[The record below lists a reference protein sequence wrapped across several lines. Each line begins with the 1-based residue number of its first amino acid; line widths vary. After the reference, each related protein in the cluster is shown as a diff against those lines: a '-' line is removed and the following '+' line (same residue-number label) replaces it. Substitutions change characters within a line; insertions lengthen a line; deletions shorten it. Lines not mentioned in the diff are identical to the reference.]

1 MSKGS
6 SYWGTATGK
15 IGNTVVRVR
24 KGVRVESAYQPNV
37 TNPRSGGQVV
47 QRGKFADAV
56 GFYKR
61 AMANF
66 FRMAFEDKKT
76 NETDFNAF
84 MRHNVSRAY
93 VYSRQMV
100 TGGQGA
106 LPYIGKW
113 LMSFGS
119 LYNLPVAASGAQ
131 ELRPSFIEG
140 VQSENQTLGAVWT
153 SLVNKGYLQN
163 GDIMTIVRI
172 ATDADNAAADEYLD
186 ETLGQIPGFTYAG
199 VLPVGV
205 PPVWK
210 VSQYIVDTNSE
221 ELLKNQAWIKSV
233 VDGASSSHW
242 KFNFEDLGLA
252 SQGGATAVA
261 VAVIVTR
268 KTSSGLLC
276 STTPLVWNQVGENMM
291 TAMSSNDWL
300 EGQRKAWSSQNV
312 ILAGALV

>member
-37 TNPRSGGQVV
+37 TNPRSNGQVV
-47 QRGKFADAV
+47 QRGKFSDAV

-113 LMSFGS
+113 LMSYGS
-119 LYNLPVAASGAQ
+119 LYNMPIETGASGLIVTGWLPDAERDTATMGNMFTAWIAAGLVQ
-131 ELRPSFIEG
+131 E
-140 VQSENQTLGAVWT
+140 
-153 SLVNKGYLQN
+153 
-163 GDIMTIVRI
+163 GDILTVVRI
-172 ATDADNAAADEYLD
+172 LTSADGAGYDEYQD
-186 ETLGQIPGFTYAG
+186 EALGLLPGFTYTG
-199 VLPVGV
+199 TLPEGQAPKWSVD
-205 PPVWK
+205 
-210 VSQYIVDTNSE
+210 QYIIKPDSAGLIKE
-221 ELLKNQAWIKSV
+221 QRWITLPT
-233 VDGASSSHW
+233 DGAATI
-242 KFNFEDLGLA
+242 NFADMGLA
-252 SQGGATAVA
+252 SVDSARAA
-261 VAVIVTR
+261 AAIITR
-268 KTSSGLLC
+268 KTANGLLC
-276 STTPLVWNQVGENMM
+276 STTPLVWNKKAEDMM
-291 TAMSSNDWL
+291 TQMATDNWL

>member
-24 KGVRVESAYQPNV
+24 KGVRVEAAYQPNV
-37 TNPRSGGQVV
+37 SNPRSSGQVY
-47 QRGKFADAV
+47 QRGKFSDAV

-113 LMSFGS
+113 LLSYGS
-119 LYNLPVAASGAQ
+119 LNNIPIVSETSGLIVTQWLPEQERNAATMGNMFTDWIAYGLVQ
-131 ELRPSFIEG
+131 E
-140 VQSENQTLGAVWT
+140 
-153 SLVNKGYLQN
+153 
-163 GDIMTIVRI
+163 GDILTVVRI
-172 ATDADNAAADEYLD
+172 LSSADGAGFDEYADEA
-186 ETLGQIPGFTYAG
+186 LGLLPGFTYTGTLGEFIAPRWS
-199 VLPVGV
+199 VD
-205 PPVWK
+205 
-210 VSQYIVDTNSE
+210 QYIVKSDSA
-221 ELLKNQAWIKSV
+221 ELIKNQRWISLPA
-233 VDGASSSHW
+233 DGDATI
-242 KFNFEDLGLA
+242 KFDDMGLA
-252 SQGGATAVA
+252 SFDSARAA
-261 VAVIVTR
+261 AAIITR
-268 KTSSGLLC
+268 KTANGLLC
-276 STTPLVWNQVGENMM
+276 STTPLVWNKTAETMM
-291 TAMSSNDWL
+291 TQMATDNWL

>member
-24 KGVRVESAYQPNV
+24 KGVRVEAAYQPNV
-37 TNPRSGGQVV
+37 SNPRSSGQVV
-47 QRGKFADAV
+47 QRGKFSDAV

-66 FRMAFEDKKT
+66 FKMAFEDRKT

-100 TGGQGA
+100 TGGEGA

-119 LYNLPVAASGAQ
+119 LPNLPVAASGTH
-131 ELRPSFIEG
+131 ELLPSFIEG
-140 VQSENQTLGAVWT
+140 AQSDTQTLGAVWT
-153 SLVNKGYLQN
+153 KLVNAGQLQN
-163 GDIMTIVRI
+163 GDIVTIVRI

-199 VLPVGV
+199 ILPVGV

-210 VSQYIVDTNSE
+210 VSQYIVDTTSE
-221 ELLKNQAWIKSV
+221 DLLKDQAWIKSV
-233 VDGASSSHW
+233 VSGASSSHW
-242 KFNFEDLGLA
+242 AFKFDDMGLTTE
-252 SQGGATAVA
+252 GLTAVA
-261 VAVIVTR
+261 AAVIVTR

-276 STTPLVWNQVGENMM
+276 STTPLVWNKKGENMM
-291 TAMSSNDWL
+291 TAMGTDEWIQ
-300 EGQRKAWSSQNV
+300 GQRKAWSSQNV

>member
-37 TNPRSGGQVV
+37 SNPRSGGQVV
-47 QRGKFADAV
+47 QRGKFSDAV

-84 MRHNVSRAY
+84 MRHNVSRGY

-113 LMSFGS
+113 LLSFGS
-119 LYNLPVAASGAQ
+119 LYSPEVNSSASGITVPFLAGSSEDGLGAIFNSWILAGYAQ
-131 ELRPSFIEG
+131 E
-140 VQSENQTLGAVWT
+140 
-153 SLVNKGYLQN
+153 
-163 GDIMTIVRI
+163 GDILTIVRVM
-172 ATDADNAAADEYLD
+172 TSADGAGADEYSD
-186 ETLGQIPGFTYAG
+186 EALGLLPGFTYTDALPAG
-199 VLPVGV
+199 VG
-205 PPVWK
+205 PVWK
-210 VSQYIVDTNSE
+210 VNQYVVDT
-221 ELLKNQAWIKSV
+221 KNMATLGQQPWYKDTQGLI
-233 VDGASSSHW
+233 
-242 KFNFEDLGLA
+242 NFADMGKA
-252 SQGGATAVA
+252 ATDSARA
-261 VAVIVTR
+261 AAVIITR
-268 KTSSGLLC
+268 KTANGLLC
-276 STTPLVWNQVGENMM
+276 STSQLVWNKKGEDMM
-291 TAMSSNDWL
+291 TAMATEDWL
-300 EGQRKAWSSQNV
+300 QGQRKAWSSQDV

>member
-24 KGVRVESAYQPNV
+24 KGVRVEAAYQPNV
-37 TNPRSGGQVV
+37 TNPRSSGQVV

-66 FRMAFEDKKT
+66 FKMAFEDKKT

-84 MRHNVSRAY
+84 MRHNVSRGY

-100 TGGQGA
+100 TGGEGS

-113 LMSFGS
+113 LMSVGS
-119 LYNLPVAASGAQ
+119 LPNLTINAEGTGNLSLPFVTFAAGLTMGQ
-131 ELRPSFIEG
+131 M
-140 VQSENQTLGAVWT
+140 WKK
-153 SLVNKGYLQN
+153 LVDAGNLQN
-163 GDIMTIVRI
+163 GDIMTVVRI
-172 ATDADNAAADEYLD
+172 ATDADSAGADEYLD
-186 ETLGQIPGFTYAG
+186 ETLGQIPGFTYSG
-199 VLPVGV
+199 LLPANV
-205 PPVWK
+205 PPVWR
-210 VSQYIVDTNSE
+210 VSQYVVDTASE
-221 ELLKNQAWIKSV
+221 DV
-233 VDGASSSHW
+233 
-242 KFNFEDLGLA
+242 FA
-252 SQGGATAVA
+252 SQPWVQTADSKFYIDFSSMGINDNETA
-261 VAVIVTR
+261 CAAAIIITR

-276 STTPLVWNQVGENMM
+276 STTPLVWNTTASRMM
-291 TAMSSNDWL
+291 AVMGSDGWL

>member
-37 TNPRSGGQVV
+37 TNPRSSGQVV

-66 FRMAFEDKKT
+66 FRMAFEDKRN

-84 MRHNVSRAY
+84 MRHNVSRGY

-113 LMSFGS
+113 LLSYGS
-119 LYNLPVAASGAQ
+119 LYAPTLTSSSAGISFANLLGGVVA
-131 ELRPSFIEG
+131 
-140 VQSENQTLGAVWT
+140 ENPTM
-153 SLVNKGYLQN
+153 
-163 GDIMTIVRI
+163 GDIFTFYISNGVMQEGDILTVVRI
-172 ATDADNAAADEYLD
+172 LSSADGAGYDEYTD
-186 ETLGQIPGFTYAG
+186 EQLGLLPGFTYSGA
-199 VLPVGV
+199 LPEGRAPLWNVN
-205 PPVWK
+205 
-210 VSQYIVDTNSE
+210 QYIVT
-221 ELLKNQAWIKSV
+221 
-233 VDGASSSHW
+233 ASSAAKVSEQPWYGSDGDHVG
-242 KFNFEDLGLA
+242 FNDMGNAQTPSARAAAIIL
-252 SQGGATAVA
+252 
-261 VAVIVTR
+261 TR
-268 KTSSGLLC
+268 KTANGLLC
-276 STTPLVWNQVGENMM
+276 STSPLVWDKTAETMM
-291 TAMSSNDWL
+291 TQMATDNWL

>member
-37 TNPRSGGQVV
+37 KNPRSNSQVV

-84 MRHNVSRAY
+84 MRHNVSRGY

-113 LMSFGS
+113 LLSFGS
-119 LYNLPVAASGAQ
+119 LNNMPITSGDSG
-131 ELRPSFIEG
+131 LIVTNWIP
-140 VQSENQTLGAVWT
+140 
-153 SLVNKGYLQN
+153 N
-163 GDIMTIVRI
+163 GDRNAITMGDMFDNWISSGLVQEGDIFTVVRI
-172 ATDADNAAADEYLD
+172 LSSADGAGYDEYTD
-186 ETLGQIPGFTYAG
+186 EALGLLPGFTYTG
-199 VLPVGV
+199 VLPEGMAPLWSVD
-205 PPVWK
+205 
-210 VSQYIVDTNSE
+210 QYIITPDSAG
-221 ELLKNQAWIKSV
+221 LIKDQQWITLPS
-233 VDGASSSHW
+233 DGAATI
-242 KFNFEDLGLA
+242 NFANMGLA
-252 SQGGATAVA
+252 SVDSARAA
-261 VAVIVTR
+261 AAIITR
-268 KTSSGLLC
+268 KTANGLLC
-276 STTPLVWNQVGENMM
+276 STSPLVWNKTANTMM
-291 TAMSSNDWL
+291 EQMATNNWL

>member
-37 TNPRSGGQVV
+37 ANPRSSGQVV

-66 FRMAFEDKKT
+66 FRMAFEDKRA

-84 MRHNVSRAY
+84 MRHNVSRGY

-113 LMSFGS
+113 LLSYGS
-119 LYNLPVAASGAQ
+119 LYNVTIVSEDSGLNVDGWLPEVDRNTATMGKMFEFWITAGLAQ
-131 ELRPSFIEG
+131 E
-140 VQSENQTLGAVWT
+140 
-153 SLVNKGYLQN
+153 
-163 GDIMTIVRI
+163 GDILTVVRI
-172 ATDADNAAADEYLD
+172 LSSADGAGYDEYTD
-186 ETLGQIPGFTYAG
+186 EALGLLPGFTYAG
-199 VLPVGV
+199 TLPEGMAPRWSVD
-205 PPVWK
+205 
-210 VSQYIVDTNSE
+210 QYI
-221 ELLKNQAWIKSV
+221 IKSDSTGLIKEQRWITV
-233 VDGASSSHW
+233 PTSGNATINFADMGNSSVDSARAAAAI
-242 KFNFEDLGLA
+242 L
-252 SQGGATAVA
+252 
-261 VAVIVTR
+261 TR
-268 KTSSGLLC
+268 KTANGLLC
-276 STTPLVWNQVGENMM
+276 STSPLVWNKTAETMM
-291 TAMSSNDWL
+291 TQMATADWL

>member
-37 TNPRSGGQVV
+37 SNPRSGGQVV
-47 QRGKFADAV
+47 QRGKFSDAV

-66 FRMAFEDKKT
+66 FKMAFEDKKA

-100 TGGQGA
+100 TGGEGA

-113 LMSFGS
+113 LMSYGS
-119 LYNLPVAASGAQ
+119 LPSIQLPVTADGINISALIPQELGPNPIMGTMFRHWIDQGVAQ
-131 ELRPSFIEG
+131 E
-140 VQSENQTLGAVWT
+140 
-153 SLVNKGYLQN
+153 
-163 GDIMTIVRI
+163 GDIVTVVRI
-172 ATDADNAAADEYLD
+172 MTSADGAGSDEYTD
-186 ETLGQIPGFTYAG
+186 ETIGLIPGFTYTGTLA
-199 VLPVGV
+199 PNM
-205 PPVWK
+205 PPLWFVD
-210 VSQYIVDTNSE
+210 QYIVNPSSSESLQQRWMTSLQGSGNKYINFADMGNSE
-221 ELLKNQAWIKSV
+221 I
-233 VDGASSSHW
+233 AS
-242 KFNFEDLGLA
+242 A
-252 SQGGATAVA
+252 RAAA
-261 VAVIVTR
+261 IIITR
-268 KTSSGLLC
+268 KTANGLLC
-276 STTPLVWNQVGENMM
+276 STSPLVWDETAETMM
-291 TAMSSNDWL
+291 TAMATEDWL
-300 EGQRKAWSSQNV
+300 QGQRKAWNSNNV

>member
-37 TNPRSGGQVV
+37 TNPRSSGQVV
-47 QRGKFADAV
+47 QRGKFSDAV

-66 FRMAFEDKKT
+66 FKMAFEDKRA

-84 MRHNVSRAY
+84 MRHNVSRGF

-113 LMSFGS
+113 LLSFGS
-119 LYNLPVAASGAQ
+119 LYNMPINAADFGLDVTHWIPSGDRDTATMGNMFAGWITAGLVQ
-131 ELRPSFIEG
+131 E
-140 VQSENQTLGAVWT
+140 
-153 SLVNKGYLQN
+153 
-163 GDIMTIVRI
+163 GDILTIVRI
-172 ATDADNAAADEYLD
+172 LSSADDAGYDEYTD
-186 ETLGQIPGFTYAG
+186 EALGLLPGFTYSGALAAG
-199 VLPVGV
+199 VAPKWSVN
-205 PPVWK
+205 
-210 VSQYIVDTNSE
+210 QYI
-221 ELLKNQAWIKSV
+221 IKS
-233 VDGASSSHW
+233 DSAELIKTQKWIHLPTSGNATI
-242 KFNFEDLGLA
+242 NFDDMVLDTYDSA
-252 SQGGATAVA
+252 RAAA
-261 VAVIVTR
+261 AIITR
-268 KTSSGLLC
+268 KTANGLLC
-276 STTPLVWNQVGENMM
+276 STTPLVWNKTAETMM
-291 TAMSSNDWL
+291 TEMGTENWL

>member
-37 TNPRSGGQVV
+37 SNPRSSGQVV
-47 QRGKFADAV
+47 QRGKFSDAV

-66 FRMAFEDKKT
+66 FKMAFEDRKT

-100 TGGQGA
+100 TGGEGA

-113 LMSFGS
+113 MLTYGS
-119 LYNLPVAASGAQ
+119 LYSPEVKSSTSGITVPILVGSDVSTLADMFAGLIKNGAQ
-131 ELRPSFIEG
+131 ES
-140 VQSENQTLGAVWT
+140 
-153 SLVNKGYLQN
+153 
-163 GDIMTIVRI
+163 DILTIVRVM
-172 ATDADNAAADEYLD
+172 TSADGAGSDEYSD
-186 ETLGQIPGFTYAG
+186 EALGLLPGFTYTDTLPAG
-199 VLPVGV
+199 VG
-205 PPVWK
+205 PVWK
-210 VSQYIVDTNSE
+210 VNQYVVDLQNQTALTQQPWYKDNTGLINFADMGKAETNS
-221 ELLKNQAWIKSV
+221 AR
-233 VDGASSSHW
+233 A
-242 KFNFEDLGLA
+242 A
-252 SQGGATAVA
+252 
-261 VAVIVTR
+261 AVILTR
-268 KTSSGLLC
+268 KTANGLLC
-276 STTPLVWNQVGENMM
+276 STSQLVWNKAGEDMM
-291 TAMSSNDWL
+291 TTMATEEWL
-300 EGQRKAWSSQNV
+300 QGQRKAWSSQNV

>member
-47 QRGKFADAV
+47 QRGKFSDAV

-66 FRMAFEDKKT
+66 FRMAFEDKKV

-84 MRHNVSRAY
+84 MRHNVSRGY

-113 LMSFGS
+113 LMSYGS
-119 LYNLPVAASGAQ
+119 LPAPKLTVDTTGISVNELLPGMGVESTLGNMFEHLISQGVAQ
-131 ELRPSFIEG
+131 E
-140 VQSENQTLGAVWT
+140 
-153 SLVNKGYLQN
+153 
-163 GDIMTIVRI
+163 GDIFTLVRI
-172 ATDADNAAADEYLD
+172 LTSADGAGDDEYTD
-186 ETLGQIPGFTYAG
+186 ESLGLLPGFTYTGA
-199 VLPVGV
+199 LPEGM
-205 PPVWK
+205 PPKWS
-210 VSQYIVDTNSE
+210 VSQYIVN
-221 ELLKNQAWIKSV
+221 
-233 VDGASSSHW
+233 ASAS
-242 KFNFEDLGLA
+242 GLIA
-252 SQGGATAVA
+252 TEGWVTSLSQEKVYINYNDMGNDEIPSARAA
-261 VAVIVTR
+261 AVIITR
-268 KTSSGLLC
+268 KTANGLLC
-276 STTPLVWNQVGENMM
+276 STSPLVWNKKAEDMM
-291 TAMSSNDWL
+291 TQMASNEWI

>member
-24 KGVRVESAYQPNV
+24 KGVRVEAAYQPNV
-37 TNPRSGGQVV
+37 SNPRSSGQVV

-66 FRMAFEDKKT
+66 FRMAFEDKRN

-84 MRHNVSRAY
+84 MRHNVSRGY

-100 TGGQGA
+100 TGGEGA

-113 LMSFGS
+113 LLTYGS
-119 LYNLPVAASGAQ
+119 LYSPEVKSSASGITVVRLGGSSEDTMGSMFAEWISLGYAQ
-131 ELRPSFIEG
+131 E
-140 VQSENQTLGAVWT
+140 
-153 SLVNKGYLQN
+153 
-163 GDIMTIVRI
+163 GDILTIVRVM
-172 ATDADNAAADEYLD
+172 TSADGAGSDEYSD
-186 ETLGQIPGFTYAG
+186 EALGLLPGFTYSG
-199 VLPVGV
+199 TLPVGV
-205 PPVWK
+205 GPVWR
-210 VSQYIVDTNSE
+210 VNQYV
-221 ELLKNQAWIKSV
+221 IKADEASV
-233 VDGASSSHW
+233 MGQQPWYKDATGLI
-242 KFNFEDLGLA
+242 NFADMGNA
-252 SQGGATAVA
+252 DIPSARAA
-261 VAVIVTR
+261 AVIITR
-268 KTSSGLLC
+268 KTAGGLLC
-276 STTPLVWNQVGENMM
+276 STSQLVWDKTGETMM
-291 TAMSSNDWL
+291 STMASNDWL

>member
-37 TNPRSGGQVV
+37 SNPRSGGQVI

-84 MRHNVSRAY
+84 MRHNVSRGY

-100 TGGQGA
+100 TGGEGA

-113 LMSFGS
+113 LLSYGS
-119 LYNLPVAASGAQ
+119 LYSPEVNSSASGIIAVSLSGESGDTMGSIFTEWISGGYAQ
-131 ELRPSFIEG
+131 E
-140 VQSENQTLGAVWT
+140 
-153 SLVNKGYLQN
+153 
-163 GDIMTIVRI
+163 GDILTIVRVM
-172 ATDADNAAADEYLD
+172 TSADGAGADEYTD
-186 ETLGQIPGFTYAG
+186 EALGLLPGFTYTN
-199 VLPVGV
+199 VLPEGVGPLWRV
-205 PPVWK
+205 NQYVIK
-210 VSQYIVDTNSE
+210 KDNALVISQQPWYKDTQGTINFDDMGNAGTNS
-221 ELLKNQAWIKSV
+221 AR
-233 VDGASSSHW
+233 A
-242 KFNFEDLGLA
+242 A
-252 SQGGATAVA
+252 
-261 VAVIVTR
+261 AVIITR
-268 KTSSGLLC
+268 KTAGGLLC
-276 STTPLVWNQVGENMM
+276 STSQLVWNKAGEDMM
-291 TAMSSNDWL
+291 TTMGTDEWIQ
-300 EGQRKAWSSQNV
+300 GQRKAWSSQSV

>member
-37 TNPRSGGQVV
+37 KNPRSNSQVV

-66 FRMAFEDKKT
+66 FKMAFEDKKT

-100 TGGQGA
+100 KGGEGA

-113 LMSFGS
+113 LLTYGS
-119 LYNLPVAASGAQ
+119 LYSPEVNSSASGITVPLLGGNTEDGLGATFNSWILAGYAQ
-131 ELRPSFIEG
+131 E
-140 VQSENQTLGAVWT
+140 
-153 SLVNKGYLQN
+153 
-163 GDIMTIVRI
+163 GDILTIVRVM
-172 ATDADNAAADEYLD
+172 TSADGAGADEYSD
-186 ETLGQIPGFTYAG
+186 EALGLLPGFTYTDALPAG
-199 VLPVGV
+199 VG
-205 PPVWK
+205 PVWR
-210 VSQYIVDTNSE
+210 VNQYVIDKKNTAKLGDQPWFKDTTGLVNFADMGNANTNS
-221 ELLKNQAWIKSV
+221 AR
-233 VDGASSSHW
+233 A
-242 KFNFEDLGLA
+242 A
-252 SQGGATAVA
+252 
-261 VAVIVTR
+261 AVIITR
-268 KTSSGLLC
+268 KTANGLLC
-276 STTPLVWNQVGENMM
+276 STSQLIWNKAGEDMM
-291 TAMSSNDWL
+291 SAMASEAWL
-300 EGQRKAWSSQNV
+300 QGQRKAWSSQNV

>member
-24 KGVRVESAYQPNV
+24 KGVRVEAAYQPNV
-37 TNPRSGGQVV
+37 SNPRSGGQVV
-47 QRGKFADAV
+47 QRGKFSDAV

-76 NETDFNAF
+76 NETDFNAY

-113 LMSFGS
+113 LMSYGS
-119 LYNLPVAASGAQ
+119 LTAPELTTSGSSIQFKALPTVISPETKMGNIFAAWISAGYAQ
-131 ELRPSFIEG
+131 E
-140 VQSENQTLGAVWT
+140 
-153 SLVNKGYLQN
+153 
-163 GDIMTIVRI
+163 GDIFTVVRI
-172 ATDADNAAADEYLD
+172 LTSVDGAGYDEYSD
-186 ETLGQIPGFTYAG
+186 EKLGLLPGFTYTG
-199 VLPVGV
+199 TLPEGMAPKWSVN
-205 PPVWK
+205 
-210 VSQYIVDTNSE
+210 QYIVSATSTE
-221 ELLKNQAWIKSV
+221 STAQSWIV
-233 VDGASSSHW
+233 PGFDE
-242 KFNFEDLGLA
+242 N
-252 SQGGATAVA
+252 GATINFSDMGKDSVSSARA
-261 VAVIVTR
+261 AAFIITR
-268 KTSSGLLC
+268 KTANGLLC
-276 STTPLVWNQVGENMM
+276 STSPLVWNSVAETMM
-291 TAMSSNDWL
+291 TNMATDNWL
-300 EGQRKAWSSQNV
+300 QGQRKAWSSQNV

>member
-37 TNPRSGGQVV
+37 SNPRSSGQVV
-47 QRGKFADAV
+47 QRGKFSDAV

-100 TGGQGA
+100 TGGEGA

-113 LMSFGS
+113 LLSYGS
-119 LYNLPVAASGAQ
+119 LYNPILTAKEDGSISLDSMIVATEETTMG
-131 ELRPSFIEG
+131 ELFSFWITAGWAE
-140 VQSENQTLGAVWT
+140 
-153 SLVNKGYLQN
+153 K
-163 GDIMTIVRI
+163 GDIFTFVRI
-172 ATDADNAAADEYLD
+172 ASSADSASYDEYSD
-186 ETLGQIPGFTYAG
+186 ETLGLLPGFTYTDALPAG
-199 VLPVGV
+199 LAPIWSVD
-205 PPVWK
+205 
-210 VSQYIVDTNSE
+210 QY
-221 ELLKNQAWIKSV
+221 V
-233 VDGASSSHW
+233 VDPASIEKYKDQRW
-242 KFNFEDLGLA
+242 VKITGNL
-252 SQGGATAVA
+252 VA
-261 VAVIVTR
+261 FDDISKANVQSARAAAAIITR
-268 KTSSGLLC
+268 KTANGLLC
-276 STTPLVWNQVGENMM
+276 STTPLVWNKTAETMM
-291 TAMSSNDWL
+291 EQMGTDDWL
-300 EGQRKAWSSQNV
+300 KGQRKAWNSQNV

>member
-37 TNPRSGGQVV
+37 KNPRSNSQVV
-47 QRGKFADAV
+47 QRGKFSDAV

-84 MRHNVSRAY
+84 MRHNVSRGY

-100 TGGQGA
+100 RGGQGA

-113 LMSFGS
+113 LLSFGS
-119 LYNLPVAASGAQ
+119 LYNMPIESGTSGLIVTGWLPEQ
-131 ELRPSFIEG
+131 ERDTATMGNMFANWISAGF
-140 VQSENQTLGAVWT
+140 VQE
-153 SLVNKGYLQN
+153 
-163 GDIMTIVRI
+163 GDILTVVRI
-172 ATDADNAAADEYLD
+172 LTSADGAGYDEYQD
-186 ETLGQIPGFTYAG
+186 EALGLLPGFTYTGTLAEG
-199 VLPVGV
+199 QA
-205 PPVWK
+205 PVWS
-210 VSQYIVDTNSE
+210 VDQYIIKPDATG
-221 ELLKNQAWIKSV
+221 LIKAQKWITLPT
-233 VDGASSSHW
+233 DGAATI
-242 KFNFEDLGLA
+242 NFANMGLA
-252 SQGGATAVA
+252 SVDSARAA
-261 VAVIVTR
+261 AAIITR
-268 KTSSGLLC
+268 KTANGLLC
-276 STTPLVWNQVGENMM
+276 STTPLVWNKTAETMM
-291 TAMSSNDWL
+291 TTMATENWL
-300 EGQRKAWSSQNV
+300 EGQRKAWNSQNV

>member
-37 TNPRSGGQVV
+37 SNPRSSGQVV

-66 FRMAFEDKKT
+66 FKMAFEDKKT

-84 MRHNVSRAY
+84 MRHNVSRGY

-100 TGGQGA
+100 TGGEGA

-113 LMSFGS
+113 LMSYGS
-119 LYNLPVAASGAQ
+119 LPSIQLPSTSSGINITALIPSGSGPNPKLGILFNNLINKGVAQ
-131 ELRPSFIEG
+131 E
-140 VQSENQTLGAVWT
+140 
-153 SLVNKGYLQN
+153 
-163 GDIMTIVRI
+163 GDIFTVVRI
-172 ATDADNAAADEYLD
+172 MTSADGAGSDEYSD
-186 ETLGQIPGFTYAG
+186 ETLGLIPGFTYTGTLA
-199 VLPVGV
+199 PNM
-205 PPVWK
+205 PPLWFVD
-210 VSQYIVDTNSE
+210 QYIV
-221 ELLKNQAWIKSV
+221 NQ
-233 VDGASSSHW
+233 SSSEPLQQRW
-242 KFNFEDLGLA
+242 MTSIQESGDKYINFADMGNA
-252 SQGGATAVA
+252 DIPSARAA
-261 VAVIVTR
+261 AIIITR
-268 KTSSGLLC
+268 KTANGLLC
-276 STTPLVWNQVGENMM
+276 STSPLVWDKTAETMM
-291 TAMSSNDWL
+291 TQMATDNWL
-300 EGQRKAWSSQNV
+300 EGQRKAWGTQNV

>member
-37 TNPRSGGQVV
+37 SNPRSSGQVV

-66 FRMAFEDKKT
+66 FKMAFEDKKT

-84 MRHNVSRAY
+84 MRHNVSRGY

-100 TGGQGA
+100 TGGEGA

-113 LMSFGS
+113 LMSYGS
-119 LYNLPVAASGAQ
+119 LPSIQLPSTSSGINITALIPSGLGPNPKLGILFNNLINKGVAQ
-131 ELRPSFIEG
+131 E
-140 VQSENQTLGAVWT
+140 
-153 SLVNKGYLQN
+153 
-163 GDIMTIVRI
+163 GDIFTVVRI
-172 ATDADNAAADEYLD
+172 MTSADGAGSDEYSD
-186 ETLGQIPGFTYAG
+186 ETLGLIPGFTYTGTLA
-199 VLPVGV
+199 PNM
-205 PPVWK
+205 PPLWFVD
-210 VSQYIVDTNSE
+210 QYIV
-221 ELLKNQAWIKSV
+221 NQ
-233 VDGASSSHW
+233 SSSEPLQQRW
-242 KFNFEDLGLA
+242 MTSIQESGDKYINFADMGNA
-252 SQGGATAVA
+252 DIPSARAA
-261 VAVIVTR
+261 AIIITR
-268 KTSSGLLC
+268 KTANGLLC
-276 STTPLVWNQVGENMM
+276 STSPLVWDKTAETMM
-291 TAMSSNDWL
+291 TQMATDNWL
-300 EGQRKAWSSQNV
+300 EGQRKAWGTQNV

>member
-37 TNPRSGGQVV
+37 SNPRSGGQVV

-66 FRMAFEDKKT
+66 FKMAFEDKNT

-84 MRHNVSRAY
+84 MRHNVSRGY

-113 LMSFGS
+113 LLSFGS
-119 LYNLPVAASGAQ
+119 LYNMPIVSDASGLVVDQWLPEQ
-131 ELRPSFIEG
+131 ERDTATMGNMFAGWIAVGL
-140 VQSENQTLGAVWT
+140 VQE
-153 SLVNKGYLQN
+153 
-163 GDIMTIVRI
+163 GDILTVVRI
-172 ATDADNAAADEYLD
+172 LSSADGAGYDEYTD
-186 ETLGQIPGFTYAG
+186 EALGLIPGFTYTG
-199 VLPVGV
+199 VLPEGV
-205 PPVWK
+205 APKWSVD
-210 VSQYIVDTNSE
+210 QYIVKPDAA
-221 ELLKNQAWIKSV
+221 ELIKSQRWIKLPT
-233 VDGASSSHW
+233 DGNATI
-242 KFNFEDLGLA
+242 KFDDMGLA
-252 SQGGATAVA
+252 SVDSARAA
-261 VAVIVTR
+261 AAIITR
-268 KTSSGLLC
+268 KTANGLLC
-276 STTPLVWNQVGENMM
+276 STTPLVWNKTAETMM
-291 TAMSSNDWL
+291 TQMATDNWL

>member
-37 TNPRSGGQVV
+37 SNPRSSGQVI
-47 QRGKFADAV
+47 QRGKFSDAV

-61 AMANF
+61 SMANF
-66 FRMAFEDKKT
+66 FRMAFEDKRS

-84 MRHNVSRAY
+84 MRHNVSRGY

-113 LMSFGS
+113 LLSYGS
-119 LYNLPVAASGAQ
+119 LYNMPISSGVSGLDITNWMPTEGGDNPTMGNMFTGWITGGLVQ
-131 ELRPSFIEG
+131 E
-140 VQSENQTLGAVWT
+140 
-153 SLVNKGYLQN
+153 
-163 GDIMTIVRI
+163 GDILTVVRI
-172 ATDADNAAADEYLD
+172 LSSADGAGYDEYTD
-186 ETLGQIPGFTYAG
+186 EALGLLPGFTYTGALPEG
-199 VLPVGV
+199 VAPKWSVD
-205 PPVWK
+205 
-210 VSQYIVDTNSE
+210 QYIIKSDSA
-221 ELLKNQAWIKSV
+221 ELLKSQKWLSV
-233 VDGASSSHW
+233 SS
-242 KFNFEDLGLA
+242 D
-252 SQGGATAVA
+252 GGATINFADMGTASVDSA
-261 VAVIVTR
+261 RAAAAIITR
-268 KTSSGLLC
+268 KTANGLLC
-276 STTPLVWNQVGENMM
+276 STTPLVWNKKAEDMM
-291 TAMSSNDWL
+291 TQMASDAWI

>member
-37 TNPRSGGQVV
+37 TNPRSKGQVV
-47 QRGKFADAV
+47 QRGKFSDAV

-66 FRMAFEDKKT
+66 FKMAFEDKKT

-100 TGGQGA
+100 KGGEGA

-113 LMSFGS
+113 LLTFGS
-119 LYNLPVAASGAQ
+119 LYSPEVNSSASGITVPMLAGGN
-131 ELRPSFIEG
+131 ED
-140 VQSENQTLGAVWT
+140 TLGGSAMEWI
-153 SLVNKGYLQN
+153 QN
-163 GDIMTIVRI
+163 GIVQEGDILTIVRVM
-172 ATDADNAAADEYLD
+172 TSADGAGADEYSD
-186 ETLGQIPGFTYAG
+186 EALGLLPGFTYTDALPAG
-199 VLPVGV
+199 VG
-205 PPVWK
+205 PVWR
-210 VSQYIVDTNSE
+210 VNQYVIDT
-221 ELLKNQAWIKSV
+221 KNTSV
-233 VDGASSSHW
+233 LGQQPWFKDTTGLI
-242 KFNFEDLGLA
+242 NFADMGKA
-252 SQGGATAVA
+252 ATDSARA
-261 VAVIVTR
+261 AAVIITR
-268 KTSSGLLC
+268 KTANGLLC
-276 STTPLVWNQVGENMM
+276 STSQLVWNKKGEDM
-291 TAMSSNDWL
+291 MSSMASEDWL
-300 EGQRKAWSSQNV
+300 QGQRKAWSSEDV

>member
-24 KGVRVESAYQPNV
+24 KGVRVEAAYQPNV
-37 TNPRSGGQVV
+37 SNPRSSGQVV

-66 FRMAFEDKKT
+66 FRMAFEDKRA

-84 MRHNVSRAY
+84 MRHNVSRGY

-113 LMSFGS
+113 LMSYGS
-119 LYNLPVAASGAQ
+119 LPAIQLPVTSDGINISALIPQGLGATPLLGIMFRYWIDQGVAQ
-131 ELRPSFIEG
+131 E
-140 VQSENQTLGAVWT
+140 
-153 SLVNKGYLQN
+153 
-163 GDIMTIVRI
+163 GDIVTVVRI
-172 ATDADNAAADEYLD
+172 MTSADGAGSDEYSD
-186 ETLGQIPGFTYAG
+186 ETLGLIPGFTYSGTLAEHM
-199 VLPVGV
+199 
-205 PPVWK
+205 PPLWFVD
-210 VSQYIVDTNSE
+210 QYIVNT
-221 ELLKNQAWIKSV
+221 
-233 VDGASSSHW
+233 SSSEPLQQRW
-242 KFNFEDLGLA
+242 MTSIQESGNKYINFADMGNA
-252 SQGGATAVA
+252 DIPSARAA
-261 VAVIVTR
+261 AIIITR
-268 KTSSGLLC
+268 KTANGLLC
-276 STTPLVWNQVGENMM
+276 STSPLVWDKTAETMM
-291 TAMSSNDWL
+291 TQMATDNWL
-300 EGQRKAWSSQNV
+300 EGQRKAWGSQNV

>member
-37 TNPRSGGQVV
+37 SNPRSSGQVV

-61 AMANF
+61 SMANF
-66 FRMAFEDKKT
+66 FKMAFEDKRT

-84 MRHNVSRAY
+84 MRHNVSRGF

-113 LMSFGS
+113 LLTYGS
-119 LYNLPVAASGAQ
+119 LFAPSLTAGASGI
-131 ELRPSFIEG
+131 SFA
-140 VQSENQTLGAVWT
+140 NLLGAVSSQDPT
-153 SLVNKGYLQN
+153 MGEVFTFFISQGVMQE
-163 GDIMTIVRI
+163 GDILTVVRI
-172 ATDADNAAADEYLD
+172 LSSADGAGYDEYTD
-186 ETLGQIPGFTYAG
+186 EQLGLLPGFTYSGA
-199 VLPVGV
+199 LPEGRAPIWAVN
-205 PPVWK
+205 
-210 VSQYIVDTNSE
+210 QYIVT
-221 ELLKNQAWIKSV
+221 
-233 VDGASSSHW
+233 AS
-242 KFNFEDLGLA
+242 
-252 SQGGATAVA
+252 ATAKVSEQPWYSA
-261 VAVIVTR
+261 EKNIRFDDMGNAEIPSARAAAVILTR
-268 KTSSGLLC
+268 KTANGLLC
-276 STTPLVWNQVGENMM
+276 STSPLVWDKTAETMM
-291 TAMSSNDWL
+291 TQMGTDNWL